1 MTDTWAETEN
11 GEYTGK
17 VDSSVIFDAP
27 DYASMLKH
35 TSSASAKEYEA
46 KINAMLKS
54 GVIASIRA
62 ENYADAATLLHF
74 GPGLAQSIA
83 DMSDVSDKT
92 KKILDIITAPESPAI
107 ALIFTAIPMGLQ
119 FMRNHKQEI
128 DQISLTRK
136 EMRKMRK
143 EAKARGEVI
152 EKEPGLQV
160 KLPFGKAITLPIRV
174 KLIFWSGTK
183 GIFQSQTYE
192 PNELTKLVFDDP
204 KVKAALKKQR
214 IIS

>member
-1 MTDTWAETEN
+1 
-11 GEYTGK
+11 
-17 VDSSVIFDAP
+17 
-27 DYASMLKH
+27 MLKH

-74 GPGLAQSIA
+74 GPGFAQAIG
-83 DMSDVSDKT
+83 DISDVSDKT
-92 KKILDIITAPESPAI
+92 KKVLDIITAPESPAV
-107 ALIFTAIPMGLQ
+107 ALTLIFTAIPMAMQ
-119 FMRNHKQEI
+119 FMRNHQREI
-128 DQISLTRK
+128 EQVSLSRK
-136 EMRKMRK
+136 EMRKARK
-143 EAKARGEVI
+143 EAKARGETI

-160 KLPFGKAITLPIRV
+160 KLPFGRSLTLPIRV
-174 KLIFWSGTK
+174 KLNFWSATK